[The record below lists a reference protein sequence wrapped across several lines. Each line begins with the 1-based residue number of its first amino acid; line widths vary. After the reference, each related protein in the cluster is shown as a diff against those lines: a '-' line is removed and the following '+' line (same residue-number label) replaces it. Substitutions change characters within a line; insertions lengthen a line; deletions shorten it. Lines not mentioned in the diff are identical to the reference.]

1 MKLDDRIMDRRRRER
16 MNETLKSERMGRCF
30 FAVLFLTAVLWLAG
44 AAQVFAAGS
53 GSITLQFDQN
63 ASGVAMTLYRVT
75 GYEDGRYP
83 FQGVFAD
90 CGISLENLV
99 DAQKTQEIAAQLT
112 AIAQQEGAVGIE
124 KELDGS
130 GVLSFTDLEPGWYL
144 LVQTAGLT
152 EIEIQRVLVPVP
164 FTESDGSLS
173 YDVAVA
179 PKYTIP
185 DGAVILDKVDDEGA
199 LVAHAVF
206 RLDKKVYISE
216 DGTLPEDVDTGE
228 DGGGRFYWEPVQTG
242 LELNDQG
249 QLAVAGLIR
258 ATYRFV
264 ETEAP
269 AGYIRRDT
277 PYYFSITA
285 AGTVVENGGIYKK
298 KTGKVEAVTA
308 VNDQTRVIVNKVDES
323 GAPVAGA
330 KLTVKGSDGN
340 VLRKEDGSASYL
352 FTTTAEPYELKR
364 IPVGSYFLCEV
375 EAPDGYEVSV
385 DEPFTVTGTADE
397 SATVTMV
404 DKRETPTSADLTV
417 TKTITDISDFPLMAT
432 GTFYVALF
440 SDEACT
446 QRVSGVKELTFDGTV
461 SASVTFSNL
470 EVGTVYYVSETD
482 EAGEPLLSGAV
493 DDKDFIP
500 VYPDGQTVSIEP
512 DRPHTEFAFKNMFY
526 ELPYNYYYYG
536 KLTITKQTFRGNDPY
551 NTDEVF
557 YAGVFE
563 DSDYTQRLGDVIEL
577 AMYGGSET
585 SVTIN
590 VAIGNDSNSSRTYY
604 VAETDEDGNVL
615 KNSPDLEFE
624 VSVDKTEVTL
634 RPKTDG
640 TVPEETVTIRNV
652 FEEEETETETE
663 TETPSQTE
671 TTPATETETT
681 PQTTPPGTPSTNP
694 PGGNV
699 RTGDDTPVA
708 QIAVVFAV
716 AGVAVILLIA
726 TGVKKRKKK

>member
-1 MKLDDRIMDRRRRER
+1 ME
-16 MNETLKSERMGRCF
+16 ETLRSERIGKCF
-30 FAVLFLTAVLWLAG
+30 FAVWILAAVLWLTG
-44 AAQVFAAGS
+44 AVHVFAEES
-53 GSITLQFDQN
+53 GSITLQFDHS
-63 ASGVAMTLYRVT
+63 APGVAMTLYRVT
-75 GYEDGRYP
+75 GYEGGQYP
-83 FQGVFAD
+83 LQGVFAD

-99 DAQKTQEIAAQLT
+99 DAKKTQEIAAQLT
-112 AIAQQEGAVGIE
+112 AIAEQKGAVGTE
-124 KELDGS
+124 KEMDGS
-130 GVLSFTDLEPGWYL
+130 GTLSFTGLEPGWYL

-152 EIEIQRVLVPVP
+152 EIEIQKVLVPVP
-164 FTESDGSLS
+164 FTDSNGSPS
-173 YDVAVA
+173 YNVVVA

-185 DGAVILDKVDDEGA
+185 DGAVILDKVDDDGA

-216 DGTLPEDVDTGE
+216 DGTLPDGVETGE
-228 DGGGRFYWEPVQTG
+228 DGSGRFYWEPVQTG

-249 QLAVAGLIR
+249 QLAVTGLIR

-269 AGYIRRDT
+269 AGYIKRDT
-277 PYYFSITA
+277 PYYFSVTA

-298 KTGKVEAVTA
+298 ETGKVEKVTA
-308 VNDQTRVIVNKVDES
+308 VNDQTKVVVNKVDES
-323 GAPVAGA
+323 GAAVAGA
-330 KLTVKGSDGN
+330 KLTVKDSEGN
-340 VLRKEDGSASYL
+340 VLRGDDGSATYL
-352 FTTTAEPYELKR
+352 FTTTEEPYELKR
-364 IPVGSYFLCEV
+364 IPAGDYYLCEV
-375 EAPDGYEVSV
+375 ESPEGYEVAA
-385 DEPFTVTGTADE
+385 DEPFTVTGKADE

-404 DKRETPTSADLTV
+404 DKKETPTEADLTV

-482 EAGEPLLSGAV
+482 EAGEALLSGAV
-493 DDKDFIP
+493 DDKTFIP
-500 VYPDGQTVSIEP
+500 VYADGQTVSIEP

-563 DSDYTQRLGDVIEL
+563 DSNYTQRLGDVIEL

-585 SVTIN
+585 SVTVN
-590 VAIGNDSNSSRTYY
+590 VAIGNDPNGSKTYY

-624 VSVDKTEVTL
+624 ISVDKTEMTL

-640 TVPEETVTIRNV
+640 TVPEETVTIKNIFR
-652 FEEEETETETE
+652 EEETETETE
-663 TETPSQTE
+663 TTPQTE
-671 TTPATETETT
+671 TTPTTEPETT

-694 PGGNV
+694 PSGNV
-699 RTGDDTPVA
+699 RTGDDTPIA

-716 AGVAVILLIA
+716 AGVAVILLAA
-726 TGVKKRKKK
+726 TGMRKRKKK

>member
-1 MKLDDRIMDRRRRER
+1 MSEEIRR
-16 MNETLKSERMGRCF
+16 KSGWLLGLLLWVLCLLPGR
-30 FAVLFLTAVLWLAG
+30 AK
-44 AAQVFAAGS
+44 AQEGS
-53 GSITLQFDQN
+53 VTLQLPET
-63 ASGVAMTLYRVT
+63 AKGIELTLYAV
-75 GYEDGRYP
+75 
-83 FQGVFAD
+83 AD
-90 CGISLENLV
+90 Y
-99 DAQKTQEIAAQLT
+99 
-112 AIAQQEGAVGIE
+112 
-124 KELDGS
+124 DGS
-130 GVLSFTDLEPGWYL
+130 GYVFRDSFRGSGFSFENLNDATQAQEAAEKLAAYAMTQGVEGMAG
-144 LVQTAGLT
+144 TAGASGEMKFEKLSPALYLAAQT
-152 EIEIQRVLVPVP
+152 DGEEQLKVSPALIPVP
-164 FTESDGSLS
+164 YSSSTEAAWV
-173 YDVAVA
+173 YDVILS
-179 PKYTIP
+179 PKYTFP
-185 DGAVILDKVDDEGA
+185 GGAVILLKSDEEGNVVQKARFA
-199 LVAHAVF
+199 LH
-206 RLDKKVYISE
+206 RKVYVDSE
-216 DGTLPEDVDTGE
+216 ADIPSDAESGSDDKGT
-228 DGGGRFYWEPVQTG
+228 FYWKVFKK
-242 LELNDQG
+242 ELSTSEGG
-249 QLAVAGLIR
+249 QIVVTDMPIGD
-258 ATYRFV
+258 YRFT

-269 AGYIRRDT
+269 DGYILMAD
-277 PYYFSITA
+277 PYYFSITE
-285 AGTVVENGGIYKK
+285 AGTVE
-298 KTGKVEAVTA
+298 EL
-308 VNDQTRVIVNKVDES
+308 NDVYQPASGTVVSVSALNRQTRVIVNKVDES

-432 GTFYVALF
+432 GIFYVALF

-563 DSDYTQRLGDVIEL
+563 DPDYTQRLGDVIEL

-590 VAIGNDSNSSRTYY
+590 VAIGNDSNGSKTYY

-716 AGVAVILLIA
+716 AGVAVVLLIA
-726 TGVKKRKKK
+726 AGVRKRKKK

>member
-1 MKLDDRIMDRRRRER
+1 MPIGD
-16 MNETLKSERMGRCF
+16 
-30 FAVLFLTAVLWLAG
+30 
-44 AAQVFAAGS
+44 
-53 GSITLQFDQN
+53 
-63 ASGVAMTLYRVT
+63 YR
-75 GYEDGRYP
+75 
-83 FQGVFAD
+83 
-90 CGISLENLV
+90 
-99 DAQKTQEIAAQLT
+99 
-112 AIAQQEGAVGIE
+112 
-124 KELDGS
+124 
-130 GVLSFTDLEPGWYL
+130 
-144 LVQTAGLT
+144 
-152 EIEIQRVLVPVP
+152 
-164 FTESDGSLS
+164 FTEME
-173 YDVAVA
+173 A
-179 PKYTIP
+179 P
-185 DGAVILDKVDDEGA
+185 DGYILM
-199 LVAHAVF
+199 
-206 RLDKKVYISE
+206 SE
-216 DGTLPEDVDTGE
+216 
-228 DGGGRFYWEPVQTG
+228 
-242 LELNDQG
+242 
-249 QLAVAGLIR
+249 
-258 ATYRFV
+258 
-264 ETEAP
+264 
-269 AGYIRRDT
+269 
-277 PYYFSITA
+277 PYYFSITE
-285 AGTVVENGGIYKK
+285 AGTVE
-298 KTGKVEAVTA
+298 EL
-308 VNDQTRVIVNKVDES
+308 NDVYQPASGTVVSVSALNRQTRVIVNKVDES
-323 GAPVAGA
+323 GAPIAGA
-330 KLTVKGSDGN
+330 KLTVKDSDGN

-404 DKRETPTSADLTV
+404 DKKETPTSADLTV

-446 QRVSGVKELTFDGTV
+446 QRVSSVKALAFEGTV

-470 EVGTVYYVSETD
+470 ETGKTYYVCETD
-482 EAGEPLLSGAV
+482 EAGEPLVSGEV
-493 DDKDFIP
+493 DGKMFIP
-500 VYPDGQTVSIEP
+500 AYPDGQTVSIEP

-536 KLTITKQTFRGNDPY
+536 KLKLVKQTFRNGEPY
-551 NTDEVF
+551 NTDDVF
-557 YAGVFE
+557 YAAIFE
-563 DSDYTQRLGDVIEL
+563 DAEHTQRLGDVIEL

-590 VAIGNDSNSSRTYY
+590 VAIGNDSNGSKTYY

-716 AGVAVILLIA
+716 AGVAVVLLIA
-726 TGVKKRKKK
+726 AGVRKRKKK

>member
-1 MKLDDRIMDRRRRER
+1 ME
-16 MNETLKSERMGRCF
+16 ETLKSKRERKCF
-30 FAVLFLTAVLWLAG
+30 FAVWILATMLWLTG
-44 AAQVFAAGS
+44 AVHVFAAET

-83 FQGVFAD
+83 FQGAFAD
-90 CGISLENLV
+90 CGISLENLA
-99 DAQKTQEIAAQLT
+99 DAKKTQEIAEQLT
-112 AIAQQEGAVGIE
+112 AIAQQNGAAGTE
-124 KELDGS
+124 KEPDAS
-130 GVLSFTDLEPGWYL
+130 GTLSFTGLEPGWYL

-152 EIEIQRVLVPVP
+152 EIEIQKVLAPVP

-173 YDVAVA
+173 YNVIVA

-216 DGTLPEDVDTGE
+216 DGTLPDGVETGE
-228 DGGGRFYWEPVQTG
+228 DGGGRFYWETVQSG

-249 QLAVAGLIR
+249 QLAVSGLIR

-277 PYYFSITA
+277 PYYFSVTA

-298 KTGKVEAVTA
+298 ETGVVEAVTA
-308 VNDQTRVIVNKVDES
+308 VNDQTKVVVNKVDES

-330 KLTVKGSDGN
+330 KLTVKDSDRN
-340 VLRKEDGSASYL
+340 VLRNDDGTAKYL
-352 FTTTAEPYELKR
+352 FMTTEEPYELKQ
-364 IPVGSYFLCEV
+364 IPAGDYYLCEV
-375 EAPDGYEVSV
+375 EAPDGYEVAAE
-385 DEPFTVTGTADE
+385 EPFTVAGTADE

-404 DKRETPTSADLTV
+404 DKKETPTSADLTV

-446 QRVSGVKELTFDGTV
+446 QRVSSVKELAFDGSV
-461 SASVTFSNL
+461 SASATFSNL
-470 EVGTVYYVSETD
+470 EIGKVYYVCETD
-482 EAGEPLLSGAV
+482 EAGEALTDGAV
-493 DDKDFIP
+493 GDKTFIP

-536 KLTITKQTFRGNDPY
+536 RLTITKQTFRGSQPY
-551 NTDEVF
+551 DTDDVF
-557 YAGVFE
+557 YACIFE
-563 DSDYTQRLGDVIEL
+563 DAEHTQRIGDVIEL

-585 SVTIN
+585 SVTVE
-590 VAIGNDSNSSRTYY
+590 VAIGNEPDASKTYY
-604 VAETDEDGNVL
+604 VAETDEDGNMPG
-615 KNSPDLEFE
+615 NSPDLEFE

-640 TVPEETVTIRNV
+640 TVPEETVTIKNV
-652 FEEEETETETE
+652 FEEEETEEETETE

-671 TTPATETETT
+671 TTPATEPETT

-694 PGGNV
+694 PVGNV

-708 QIAVVFAV
+708 QTAAVFAV
-716 AGVAVILLIA
+716 AGVAVVLLIA
-726 TGVKKRKKK
+726 TGVRKRKKK

>member
-1 MKLDDRIMDRRRRER
+1 ME
-16 MNETLKSERMGRCF
+16 ETLRSERIGKCF
-30 FAVLFLTAVLWLAG
+30 FALWILTAVLWLAG
-44 AAQVFAAGS
+44 TAQVFAEES
-53 GSITLQFDQN
+53 GTITLQFDQN

-75 GYEDGRYP
+75 GYESGQYP
-83 FQGVFAD
+83 LQGAFAD
-90 CGISLENLV
+90 CGISLENLT
-99 DAQKTQEIAAQLT
+99 DAKKTQEIAEQLT
-112 AIAQQEGAVGIE
+112 AVAQKNGAVGVE
-124 KELDGS
+124 KEMDGS
-130 GVLSFTDLEPGWYL
+130 GTLSFTDLEPGWYL

-152 EIEIQRVLVPVP
+152 EIEIQKVLVPVP
-164 FTESDGSLS
+164 FTDSNGSPS
-173 YDVAVA
+173 YDVVVA

-185 DGAVILDKVDDEGA
+185 DGAVILNKVDDEGA

-216 DGTLPEDVDTGE
+216 DGTLPDDVETGE
-228 DGGGRFYWEPVQTG
+228 DGGGRFYWETVQSG

-249 QLAVAGLIR
+249 QLAVTGLIR

-277 PYYFSITA
+277 PYYFSVTA
-285 AGTVVENGGIYKK
+285 AGTVVENGGIYEKK
-298 KTGKVEAVTA
+298 NGNVESVTA
-308 VNDQTRVIVNKVDES
+308 VNDQTKVVVNKVDES
-323 GAPVAGA
+323 GAAVAGA
-330 KLTVKGSDGN
+330 KLTVKDSEGN
-340 VLRKEDGSASYL
+340 VLRNEDGSAKYL
-352 FTTTAEPYELKR
+352 FTTTEEPYELKR
-364 IPVGSYFLCEV
+364 IPIGDYYLCEV
-375 EAPDGYEVSV
+375 EAPDGYEVAAE
-385 DEPFTVTGTADE
+385 EPFTVTGTTDE

-404 DKRETPTSADLTV
+404 DKKETPTSADLTV

-446 QRVSGVKELTFDGTV
+446 QRVSSVKELTFDGSV

-470 EVGTVYYVSETD
+470 EVGTVYYVCETD
-482 EAGEPLLSGAV
+482 EAGEALTDGAV
-493 DDKDFIP
+493 GDKTFIP

-536 KLTITKQTFRGNDPY
+536 RLTITKQTFRGNQPY
-551 NTDEVF
+551 DTDDVF
-557 YAGVFE
+557 YACVFE
-563 DSDYTQRLGDVIEL
+563 DAGYTQRLGDVIEL

-585 SVTIN
+585 SVTIE
-590 VAIGNDSNSSRTYY
+590 VAIGNEPNASKTYY

-615 KNSPDLEFE
+615 SNSPELEFE

-640 TVPEETVTIRNV
+640 TVPEETVTIKNV
-652 FEEEETETETE
+652 FEEEETETE

-671 TTPATETETT
+671 TTPTTESETT

-708 QIAVVFAV
+708 QIAVVFVV
-716 AGVAVILLIA
+716 AGAAVILLA
-726 TGVKKRKKK
+726 AAGMRKRKKK

>member
-1 MKLDDRIMDRRRRER
+1 MKMDDRIMDRRRRER
-16 MNETLKSERMGRCF
+16 MNETLKSERMGRGF
-30 FAVLFLTAVLWLAG
+30 LAVLFLTAVLWLAG

-53 GSITLQFDQN
+53 GSITLQFDRS

-216 DGTLPEDVDTGE
+216 DGT
-228 DGGGRFYWEPVQTG
+228 
-242 LELNDQG
+242 
-249 QLAVAGLIR
+249 
-258 ATYRFV
+258 
-264 ETEAP
+264 
-269 AGYIRRDT
+269 
-277 PYYFSITA
+277 
-285 AGTVVENGGIYKK
+285 
-298 KTGKVEAVTA
+298 
-308 VNDQTRVIVNKVDES
+308 
-323 GAPVAGA
+323 
-330 KLTVKGSDGN
+330 
-340 VLRKEDGSASYL
+340 ASYL

-404 DKRETPTSADLTV
+404 DKKETPTSADLTV
-417 TKTITDISDFPLMAT
+417 TKTITDVSDFTLMAT

-446 QRVSGVKELTFDGTV
+446 QRVSSVKELAFEGTV

-470 EVGTVYYVSETD
+470 ETGKTYYVCETD
-482 EAGEPLLSGAV
+482 EAGEALVSGEV
-493 DDKDFIP
+493 DGKMFIP

-526 ELPYNYYYYG
+526 DLPYNYYYYG
-536 KLTITKQTFRGNDPY
+536 KLKLVKQTFRNGEPY
-551 NTDEVF
+551 NTDDVF
-557 YAGVFE
+557 YAAIFE
-563 DSDYTQRLGDVIEL
+563 DAEHTQRLGDVIEL

-590 VAIGNDSNSSRTYY
+590 VAIGNDSNGSKTYY

-716 AGVAVILLIA
+716 AGVAVVLLIA
-726 TGVKKRKKK
+726 AGVRKRKKK